1 MYVVVWCNLGII
13 TLLYSDANGEPV
25 MRRVWSKSV
34 KEFRL
39 KRVYTDKTYKF
50 RDVLMA
56 KILQMAEAPTTTIRL
71 LSAHSK

>member
-1 MYVVVWCNLGII
+1 
-13 TLLYSDANGEPV
+13 

-56 KILQMAEAPTTTIRL
+56 KILQMAEAPTTTVRPV
-71 LSAHSK
+71 SEHSKYPAI